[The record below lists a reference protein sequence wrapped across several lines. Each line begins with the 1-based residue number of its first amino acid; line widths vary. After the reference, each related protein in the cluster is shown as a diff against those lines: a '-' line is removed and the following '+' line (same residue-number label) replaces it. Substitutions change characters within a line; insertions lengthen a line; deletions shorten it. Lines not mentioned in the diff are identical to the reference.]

1 MGDIVRFWVSWI
13 QHQLRPTPV
22 VPERSDFYL
31 PQCTVT
37 LVKDWEKEKDWK
49 CKLLVPGSFLKASQA
64 SVHSRGSG
72 L

>member
-1 MGDIVRFWVSWI
+1 
-13 QHQLRPTPV
+13 
-22 VPERSDFYL
+22 
-31 PQCTVT
+31 
-37 LVKDWEKEKDWK
+37 VKDWEKEKDWK